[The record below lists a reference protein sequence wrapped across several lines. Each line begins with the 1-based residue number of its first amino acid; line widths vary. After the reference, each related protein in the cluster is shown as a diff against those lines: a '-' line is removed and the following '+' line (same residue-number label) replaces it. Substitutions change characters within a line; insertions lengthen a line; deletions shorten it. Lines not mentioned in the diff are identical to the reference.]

1 MVILVNEEGR
11 VGLAAGLEA
20 LRRGAPALDVV
31 EAAIR
36 PVEADPSVHSVG
48 RGGWTNLLGAS
59 ECDATIIEG
68 RSRRAGSVAALRDHL
83 HAISVARQ
91 VLERLPH
98 VLLVGEGAT
107 RFAREIGAEPAEM
120 VTEEARAD
128 HQAWV
133 ERNLPPGTLAAASA
147 ATMAGGPV
155 PLAGHAWSATRDVIE
170 KGTTICLVIDA
181 QGEMAAG
188 VSSSGWAYK
197 YPGRVGDSGVLGAGL
212 YADLRYGACG
222 CTHTGEMTLRAG
234 TARSVVLAMQRGATV
249 EEACLEAIED
259 LRALDGGL
267 LGVVTVHAIDRQG
280 RPCVVCTHAEGSQPG
295 FLVGSGAEAGEPPVQ
310 KARAV

>member
-11 VGLAAGLEA
+11 VGFAAGLEA
-20 LRRGAPALDVV
+20 LQRGATALDVV

-36 PVEADPSVHSVG
+36 PVEADPSIHSVG
-48 RGGWTNLLGAS
+48 RGGWTNLLGES
-59 ECDATIIEG
+59 ECDATIIDG

-107 RFAREIGAEPAEM
+107 RFAREIGAEAAAM
-120 VTEEARAD
+120 VTEEARID
-128 HQAWV
+128 HAAWV
-133 ERNLPPGTLAAASA
+133 ERNLPPGRLAAAA
-147 ATMAGGPV
+147 ADGQV
-155 PLAGHAWSATRDVIE
+155 PLAGHAWSATRDVVE

-212 YADLRYGACG
+212 YADRRYGACG
-222 CTHTGEMTLRAG
+222 CTHTGEMTMRAG
-234 TARSVVLAMQRGATV
+234 TARSVVLSMKRGATV
-249 EEACLEAIED
+249 EEACLEAVED
-259 LRALDGGL
+259 LRALEGGL
-267 LGVVTVHAIDRQG
+267 LGVVAVHAIDRHG

-295 FLVGSGAEAGEPPVQ
+295 FLVGSGAGAEDARVQ
-310 KARAV
+310 RARAV